1 MEVNSFQTPNQLV
14 DEYLAE
20 LNGNELK
27 ILLVIIRKTKGWNKE
42 FDGISISQFQKFTGI
57 KNDKTVRK
65 AIKKLINLGLIEK
78 VDNAGKFSLYRLT
91 PPATNDGGQKMVG
104 LPKNDPTPLPK
115 IGRTPLP
122 TNDPHKYTLPKNT
135 NTKENK
141 NNKEPLEEKQT
152 NSIKKLMDLIR
163 DFYKENKLSLTGNKV
178 FQYERKLYDLSQ
190 RYPLEEIEEVINFA
204 KENDFY
210 KKQLTNPNSLFNN
223 FESMKLAYEDE
234 QYSGYKEPIYGL

>member
-57 KNDKTVRK
+57 KDERTIRK

-91 PPATNDGGQKMVG
+91 PPATDDGGQKMSGVAT
-104 LPKNDPTPLPK
+104 NAPTPPA
-115 IGRTPLP
+115 
-122 TNDPHKYTLPKNT
+122 TNAGIPPAMNAPHKYTLPKDT
-135 NTKENK
+135 NTKEK

-152 NSIKKLMDLIR
+152 NGIQKLMDLIKE
-163 DFYKENKLSLTGNKV
+163 FYNEKNLFLTGNKV
-178 FQYERKLYDLSQ
+178 FQYERKFYDLSQ
-190 RYPLEEIEEVINFA
+190 IYPLEEIEEVINFA
-204 KENDFY
+204 KEDPHY
-210 KKQLTNPNSLFNN
+210 KKLLTNPNSLFNN

-234 QYSGYKEPIYGL
+234 QSSGYKEPIYGL